1 MHSSQPRRFRRATV
15 AALISCLFAHLSLL
29 AQPASLP
36 PWTPGTLDIHQI
48 VTGRGNAAFIRYPDG
63 TSLLL
68 DAGDSGPSD
77 EQNGKPDLSR
87 PAADV
92 IVEYLQRMLGQARP
106 SIDYALLTHF
116 HPDHIGG
123 FPSVAD
129 RVKIGTIVDR
139 GYDYLTPAAG
149 DKLFAGYKALVER
162 LGRDSG
168 TRHVAARAGAADQVP
183 AHKAVNAFEAR
194 IISVN
199 DRVWTG
205 GDASKN
211 RFPPLSSLATE
222 DLPTENMCSV
232 TLRIKYG
239 AFDYFTGGD
248 QPGYPVPGAPE
259 WHDVESD
266 VARAIG
272 PTDVHVVN
280 HHGSIEEENPFWL
293 RTLRSQ
299 VMIVPAWS
307 PTHPSP
313 DVLKRMLSPRIY
325 PDPRDIFITLFRPPT
340 KATTGPRATQVAS
353 DRGHIVVRVEPGGG
367 RFTVY
372 VLDDTQ
378 SGYPIKL
385 VKGPYTSR

>member
-1 MHSSQPRRFRRATV
+1 
-15 AALISCLFAHLSLL
+15 
-29 AQPASLP
+29 
-36 PWTPGTLDIHQI
+36 
-48 VTGRGNAAFIRYPDG
+48 
-63 TSLLL
+63 
-68 DAGDSGPSD
+68 
-77 EQNGKPDLSR
+77 
-87 PAADV
+87 
-92 IVEYLQRMLGQARP
+92 MLGQERP

-123 FPSVAD
+123 FADVAD
-129 RVKIGTIVDR
+129 RVAIDTIVDR
-139 GYDYLTPAAG
+139 GFEYLAPPAS
-149 DKLFAGYKALVER
+149 DKLFASYKALVANR
-162 LGRDSG
+162 KRM
-168 TRHVAARAGAADQVP
+168 AARAGAVDVVP
-183 AHKAVNAFEAR
+183 ARKAIDAFEAR

-205 GDASKN
+205 QDDQTKN
-211 RFPPLSSLATE
+211 RFPALASLATE

-239 AFDYFTGGD
+239 AFDYFSGGD
-248 QPGYPVPGAPE
+248 QPGYPVPGAPA

-325 PDPRDIFITLFRPPT
+325 PDARDIFITLFRPPT

-353 DRGHIVVRVEPGGG
+353 DRGHVVVRVEPGGA
-367 RFTVY
+367 RFHVFA
-372 VLDDTQ
+372 LDDLD
-378 SGYPIKL
+378 PAL
-385 VKGPYTSR
+385 PVKFEKDYVSRAP